1 MVRRKAKTYS
11 RFNVAAFMEE
21 KRRLNVEKAK
31 AHAYLVKE
39 RSKLKRLSDKVN
51 ESKLCFPVNMM

>member
-1 MVRRKAKTYS
+1 
-11 RFNVAAFMEE
+11 MEE